1 MVHSLETANLA
12 CSLLRV
18 KSHCVKTQ
26 QVSHAVLQAISTTYW
41 AGLWLLERLPDDF
54 LKNSI
59 LFGFILF
66 CSMLFVV
73 LPHGMWDLCP
83 PNRDQPVP
91 PAVEAHGLSHCVSLC
106 FWCSRILGRQC
117 SSSQKSL
124 FSKALAS
131 LSCPLKL
138 WVCFY
143 YFLLLL
149 LRILLGHYGIWRL
162 VEIP

>member
-1 MVHSLETANLA
+1 MVLLWTLRRLYFFKLDFSLDICPWVGPLCFYFFKEPTCCFA
-12 CSLLRV
+12 
-18 KSHCVKTQ
+18 Q
-26 QVSHAVLQAISTTYW
+26 
-41 AGLWLLERLPDDF
+41 WLYRFTF
-54 LKNSI
+54 L
-59 LFGFILF
+59 
-66 CSMLFVV
+66 
-73 LPHGMWDLCP
+73 
-83 PNRDQPVP
+83 
-91 PAVEAHGLSHCVSLC
+91 PAVEQGSFSSTPSPAFIIRRLLFLSCCETCRISVLLPGINLCPLHSLC

-131 LSCPLKL
+131 LSRPLKL

-149 LRILLGHYGIWRL
+149 LRILLGRYGIWRL